1 MQMTFAMAALA
12 GALALAGCGK
22 SDGAPS
28 AAEIK
33 AESAKLPKQK
43 PGRYTSL
50 TKMTDFAIEGVGP
63 QDADRIRREML
74 AINGQSR
81 TVCVTQE
88 EADRGFE
95 DLVNE
100 LQAGTCK
107 TESFAVDGNRLTAQL
122 ACTTQQGVTSKI
134 GVSGTNTTDTAHTRL
149 TIAQQNK
156 AGVTMKMVMEV
167 DSLREGDCR

>member
-1 MQMTFAMAALA
+1 MRVKFAILALA

-43 PGRYTSL
+43 PGSYTSM
-50 TKMTDFAIEGVGP
+50 TKMTDFAIDGVSP
-63 QDADRIRREML
+63 QDADRIRGEML
-74 AINGQSR
+74 ALNGQSR

-95 DLVNE
+95 DLINE

-107 TESFAVDGNRLTAQL
+107 TERFAVDGNKLAARLS
-122 ACTTQQGVTSKI
+122 CTTEQGVTSNIDVK
-134 GVSGTNTTDTAHTRL
+134 GTNTAGSAHTQL
-149 TIAQQNK
+149 TISQQNR

>member
-1 MQMTFAMAALA
+1 MQMKFAMVALA
-12 GALALAGCGK
+12 SAVVLAGCGK

-43 PGRYTSL
+43 PGSYTSM
-50 TKMTDFAIEGVGP
+50 TKMTDFSIEGVGP
-63 QDADRIRREML
+63 QDADRIRREMM

-81 TVCVTQE
+81 TICVTQE

-95 DLVNE
+95 DLINE

-107 TESFAVDGNRLTAQL
+107 TQSFAVDGNRLTAQL
-122 ACTTQQGVTSKI
+122 TCTTEQGVTSNI
-134 GVSGTNTTDTAHTRL
+134 GVSGTNTADTAHTRL
-149 TIAQQNK
+149 AISQQNR